1 MKTVKGMKKSLKQ
14 ALCALTALVFALSFA
29 GCASTPAPAAA
40 PQATAAAT
48 DAPQATEAAQPVAE
62 KIKIAIVQPME
73 HTSLN
78 EIRDTIV
85 SELQSA
91 GYDDSK
97 AEIILKNANGDA
109 SLLPSIFNSLVADDV
124 DLLIPIATPSAQAAA
139 AATTDIPIVFSAVSN
154 PIDAG
159 LVTSLDVTDK
169 NITGVSN
176 AIAIEDIFGLAKE
189 LTPEAKTFGFI
200 YNTGEINSVAGI
212 TRAKAYCDANG
223 ITYKEATITTTADL
237 QQAVASIVGDV
248 DAFFT
253 PNDNTVASAMQTYVQ
268 LATEAGK
275 PIYCGAD
282 SMVRDGGF
290 ATVGIDYV
298 KLGKQTAEMAI
309 RVLNGA
315 AISDT
320 PVEVVNE
327 YARMINVKNA
337 ADLNIALSDEVKG
350 TFKLF
355 GEQEQ

>member
-1 MKTVKGMKKSLKQ
+1 MKKSMVFKRT
-14 ALCALTALVFALSFA
+14 LCALMALVFALAFA
-29 GCASTPAPAAA
+29 GCASPAPAE
-40 PQATAAAT
+40 
-48 DAPQATEAAQPVAE
+48 APQATEAVTQAPQATEAQPTQ

-85 SELQSA
+85 AELKAA
-91 GYDDSK
+91 GYDDTK
-97 AEIILKNANGDA
+97 AEILLKNANGDA
-109 SLLPSIFNSLVADDV
+109 SLLPSIFNSLVAEKV

-139 AATTDIPIVFSAVSN
+139 AATSDIPIVFSAVSN

-159 LVTSLDVTDK
+159 LVTALDVTDK

-189 LTPEAKTFGFI
+189 LTPNAKTFGFI
-200 YNTGEINSVAGI
+200 YNSGEVNSMAGI
-212 TRAKAYCDANG
+212 KRAKAYCDTNG
-223 ITYKEATITTTADL
+223 IAYKEATITTTADL
-237 QQAVASIVGDV
+237 QQAVASIINDV

-253 PNDNTVASAMQTYVQ
+253 PNDNMVASAMQTYVQ

-298 KLGKQTAEMAI
+298 KLGKQTADMAI

-315 AISDT
+315 SIAKT
-320 PVEVVNE
+320 PVEVVSE

-337 ADLNIALSDEVKG
+337 ANLNISISDEMKK
-350 TFKLF
+350 TFKLI
-355 GEQEQ
+355 GE

>member
-1 MKTVKGMKKSLKQ
+1 MKKIQGKKSLKQ

-29 GCASTPAPAAA
+29 GCASPAPATA
-40 PQATAAAT
+40 PEATTAVNE
-48 DAPQATEAAQPVAE
+48 APQATEAAQPAAQ

-85 SELQSA
+85 SELQAA

-109 SLLPSIFNSLVADDV
+109 SLLPSIFNSLIADNV

-176 AIAIEDIFGLAKE
+176 AIAIEDIFGLARE

-212 TRAKAYCDANG
+212 KRAKEYCDANG
-223 ITYKEATITTTADL
+223 IAYKEATITTTADL

-298 KLGKQTAEMAI
+298 KLGKQTADMAI
-309 RVLNGA
+309 RVLNGT

-320 PVEVVNE
+320 PVEVVSD

-337 ADLNIALSDEVKG
+337 ADLNIALSDEIKS
-350 TFKLF
+350 TFKLL
-355 GEQEQ
+355 GE